1 MANYAYLRAFV
12 CLIFGSLV
20 TFQIAFA
27 QSDSSKPFS
36 EYIYQ
41 KQTWQRFWYTAQ
53 PTNGYNPVPATAP
66 VPSANPVGKWN
77 IIIDPQGA
85 PAANTKVPF
94 KFPNSAPEVADATA
108 KFKMRDLAGA
118 LARFAQKVFVPLSI
132 GSAIWDLAREL
143 GFWLSRN
150 PDGSL
155 KIEKDGVSDE
165 LRPYYGSSPVIT
177 GNTPESVCTQIT
189 STYPAFGTF
198 TYFSRNDLYGNLQG
212 RCQYTSGSN
221 AGVSR
226 CPTTQALINGSCQP
240 VTGSKIP
247 ATQQELEDAI
257 ANKPDWSPT
266 SKIVPAIRDAIN
278 AEPNADK
285 RPKTELPTITGPSSS
300 TAPTTKT
307 ETKPDGSTSTTT
319 TTNTYNYP
327 DNSVKIITTV
337 TNNHNSV
344 TNTTTT
350 TTTTD
355 DSGNDTKD
363 FCADHP
369 DSPACASMDTPEVEI
384 PKSTKNVTFIQEQ
397 LFGGG
402 VCPAAKTF
410 TYFGV
415 SHSISYQGTCDALSN
430 YVRFI
435 VIASA
440 TFSAFMMILSAIRK

>member
-1 MANYAYLRAFV
+1 MANNAYLRAVV
-12 CLIFGSLV
+12 CLIFGTLATV
-20 TFQIAFA
+20 QIAFA
-27 QSDSSKPFS
+27 QSDPSKPFS

-53 PTNGYNPVPATAP
+53 PTTGYNPVPVTAP

-77 IIIDPQGA
+77 IIIDSQGA

-94 KFPNSAPEVADATA
+94 KFPNAAAEVADATA

-118 LARFAQKVFVPLSI
+118 LGRFAQKVFVPLSI
-132 GSAIWDLAREL
+132 GSALWDLAREL
-143 GFWLSRN
+143 GFWISRN
-150 PDGSL
+150 SDGSL

-165 LRPYYGSSPVIT
+165 LSPYYGSSPIIV
-177 GNTPESVCTQIT
+177 GNSPESVCRQIA
-189 STYPAFGTF
+189 STYPDFGTF
-198 TYFSRNDLYGNLQG
+198 TYFSTNIRYGNLQG
-212 RCQYTSGSN
+212 HCQYTSGSN

-226 CPTTQALINGSCQP
+226 CPTMQALINGICQP
-240 VTGSKIP
+240 VTDSRIP
-247 ATQQELEDAI
+247 ATLQELEDAI
-257 ANKPDWSPT
+257 ANKPDWSSA
-266 SKIVPAIRDAIN
+266 SKIIPAIRDAIN
-278 AEPNADK
+278 AEPDADK
-285 RPKTELPTITGPSSS
+285 RPKTELPKITGPSTS

-337 TNNHNSV
+337 TNIYNSV

-350 TTTTD
+350 TSTTD
-355 DSGNDTKD
+355 DSGADPKD

-369 DSPACASMDTPEVEI
+369 DSPACSSMDTPEVEI

-402 VCPAAKTF
+402 VCPTAKTF
-410 TYFGV
+410 TYFGF
-415 SHSISYQGTCDALSN
+415 SHSISYQPTCDALTN

-440 TFSAFMMILSAIRK
+440 TYSAFMMILVALRK